1 MAITYMSG
9 IQLPMQAL
17 VYKAPQTTNAITA
30 HMFGMFLPSLFS
42 GHRPYPKVLGSASLF
57 FIDTFLVT
65 FNTGIAIVG
74 INRHYPKYATSPR
87 RKVRC

>member
-42 GHRPYPKVLGSASLF
+42 GHRPYPKVLGSLADGLLRISYPSIWRQ
-57 FIDTFLVT
+57 FIFYRYVSCYLQY
-65 FNTGIAIVG
+65 
-74 INRHYPKYATSPR
+74 RYCYR
-87 RKVRC
+87 WY